1 MSLNQNQNLNQND
14 PEIEKIVEAIKETN
28 KILNIENYD
37 TKWIT
42 IGKPNSNHIPVDSIY
57 YQIFAPRI
65 RMKTK
70 MKINWFSGNFSLAM
84 EVSKFQIEM
93 LNKIENKIREETE
106 KRDSELKKLTNKK
119 IIVENLKL
127 VKNSVSGPKM
137 YGKIYVSYYG
147 PSIKFFKKKNNN
159 QKEEIKNPL
168 DISSEFTG
176 QVILEL
182 TRVFLG
188 EKESIICEV
197 KCVLVDE
204 MEIYSFFDDFETM

>member
-1 MSLNQNQNLNQND
+1 MSLSLNQNLNQND

-42 IGKPNSNHIPVDSIY
+42 IGKPNSHYLPVDSIY
-57 YQIFAPRI
+57 YQIFAQGIRI
-65 RMKTK
+65 ETK
-70 MKINWFSGNFSLAM
+70 MKINCFSGNFSLAM

-147 PSIKFFKKKNNN
+147 PLIKFFKKKIIT
-159 QKEEIKNPL
+159 KKKKL
-168 DISSEFTG
+168 K
-176 QVILEL
+176 ILL
-182 TRVFLG
+182 ILLQNSQGKLFW
-188 EKESIICEV
+188 I
-197 KCVLVDE
+197 
-204 MEIYSFFDDFETM
+204 